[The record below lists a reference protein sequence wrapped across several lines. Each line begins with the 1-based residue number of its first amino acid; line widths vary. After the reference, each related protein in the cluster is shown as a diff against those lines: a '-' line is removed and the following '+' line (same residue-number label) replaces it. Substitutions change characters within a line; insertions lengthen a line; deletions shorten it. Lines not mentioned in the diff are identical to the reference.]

1 MVPGGRV
8 LYMSPNGSDSAA
20 GSASAPWRTL
30 AGAVGKLKPGDTL
43 YVRGGTYANQTL
55 NWQVSGTASAPI
67 WVKAYPG
74 ETPVFDGSSTR
85 LFIWFRDGASHVYL
99 DGLKVVGY
107 GPSGTGVIIFTD
119 GAHHIVLTGM
129 TMSNFRMG
137 GYNDHI
143 IYPAAAGV
151 NNITVKYSYLAGASG
166 GAVHLYHAPGAQ
178 QVRVQNN
185 TIRDSYWGVIA
196 DSGSSVEVSYNTFVN
211 NTTNIRRTG
220 GATVTAFGNSP
231 NDTIN

>member
-1 MVPGGRV
+1 
-8 LYMSPNGSDSAA
+8 
-20 GSASAPWRTL
+20 
-30 AGAVGKLKPGDTL
+30 
-43 YVRGGTYANQTL
+43 
-55 NWQVSGTASAPI
+55 
-67 WVKAYPG
+67 
-74 ETPVFDGSSTR
+74 
-85 LFIWFRDGASHVYL
+85 
-99 DGLKVVGY
+99 
-107 GPSGTGVIIFTD
+107 
-119 GAHHIVLTGM
+119 
-129 TMSNFRMG
+129 
-137 GYNDHI
+137 
-143 IYPAAAGV
+143 
-151 NNITVKYSYLAGASG
+151 VKYSYLAGASG